1 MRLQEFIHK
10 FTEGS
15 GSRFLQLVLVL
26 FAMVGLAVWY
36 DGAQFK
42 NQSTIEGMD
51 ASQLARNLAEGR
63 GFTTELVRPFSVHLI
78 RQHRE
83 DKDPL
88 LKTGHPDLA
97 HAPLYPALLAGALKV
112 NPSGWPDIRPE
123 ANPRQ
128 QFSIY
133 TPDLWIA
140 MVNQGLFFVAVWQV
154 FRLGRRL
161 FDDSVAWVSAAV
173 FAGAEVFWKFSTSGQ
188 STMLL
193 VVLFLAVVEVLARIE
208 PETKEDSARGG
219 GWLVGM
225 AAFAGVLT
233 GLAGLTRYGF
243 ALLIFPVGFFL
254 GALGTPKRFAMVLA
268 AAGAF
273 AVVLAPWVARNFV
286 VSGTPFG
293 TAGYAL
299 VQGTELFK
307 DFQLE
312 RTLNPDLSLITGGML
327 WHKMIAG
334 VREILEKELPRLGGS
349 WVSAF
354 FLVGVM
360 VPFRKTVLL
369 RLRMFLL
376 VCLGLFIVAQ
386 ALGRTG
392 LSAEATAAESVGLT
406 TENLLVVFAP
416 LVFLFGVSLF
426 FVLLEQFGMALP
438 ALRLIAVGVFVAVAS
453 APLLFSLLMPV
464 GGRLAYPPYYPP
476 YIQEKCEWLPEDGL
490 MMSDVPWA
498 SAWYGHRQSVWLS
511 LKYSEEPTIR
521 LRNDFAAMNQTGKPI
536 RGLYLSPRL
545 FKAVETDPLRKWVQR
560 EERGAKWEPYA
571 GDWEGFVLLGAMLFR
586 EIPEGFSLSK
596 APFGPPFAP
605 LPELFLTDSERPAG
619 KTIKAQ

>member
-1 MRLQEFIHK
+1 MRVQEFIYK

-15 GSRFLQLVLVL
+15 GNRLLQLVLV
-26 FAMVGLAVWY
+26 FCAMFGLAVWY
-36 DGAQFK
+36 NLAQFK

-51 ASQLARNLAEGR
+51 AAQLARNLADGH
-63 GFTTELVRPFSVHLI
+63 GFSTQVVRPFSMHLI

-88 LKTGHPDLA
+88 LKGWHPDLA
-97 HAPLYPALLAGALKV
+97 NAPLYPAVLAVALKV
-112 NPSGWPDIRPE
+112 NPHWPDIRPE
-123 ANPRQ
+123 ATRGGR
-128 QFSIY
+128 FEWY
-133 TPDLWIA
+133 WPDLLIA
-140 MVNQGLFFVAVWQV
+140 FVNQVLFFVAAWMV

-161 FDDSVAWVSAAV
+161 FDDSVAWVSAAA
-173 FAGAEVFWKFSTSGQ
+173 FAGSELFWKFSTSGQ

-193 VVLFLAVVEVLARIE
+193 VVIFLAVVEVLARIE
-208 PETKEDSARGG
+208 PETKEGATRSG
-219 GWLVGM
+219 GWLIGM
-225 AAFAGVLT
+225 AAFAGILA

-243 ALLIFPVGFFL
+243 AVVIFPVGLFL
-254 GALGTPKRFAMVLA
+254 GSLATPKRFAMVGA

-273 AVVLAPWVARNFV
+273 ALVLGPWVARNFV

-327 WHKMIAG
+327 WHKMVVG
-334 VREILEKELPRLGGS
+334 MREILEKELPRLGGS

-369 RLRMFLL
+369 RLRTFLL
-376 VCLGLFIVAQ
+376 VCLGLFIVVQ

-392 LSAEATAAESVGLT
+392 LSAESTELT
-406 TENLLVVFAP
+406 TENLLVVLAP
-416 LVFLFGVSLF
+416 MVFLFGVSLF

-453 APLLFSLLMPV
+453 APLLFALLMPV
-464 GGRLAYPPYYPP
+464 GGPSAYPPYYPP
-476 YIQEKCEWLPEDGL
+476 YLQEKCDWLPEDGL
-490 MMSDVPWA
+490 LMTDVPWA
-498 SAWYGHRQSVWLS
+498 TAWYGHRQSLWLS
-511 LKYSEEPTIR
+511 LKFSEEPTIR

-545 FKAVETDPLRKWVQR
+545 FKSVETDSLRQWVQR
-560 EERGAKWEPYA
+560 EELRAKWEPYA

-586 EIPEGFSLSK
+586 EIPEGFALSK
-596 APFGPPFAP
+596 APFGPPFNP

-619 KTIKAQ
+619 KTIKSQ

>member
-1 MRLQEFIHK
+1 MRFQEFIHK
-10 FTEGS
+10 FTEGA
-15 GSRFLQLVLVL
+15 GNRFLQLLLVL

-36 DGAQFK
+36 DAAQFK

-51 ASQLARNLAEGR
+51 ASQVARNLAEGQ
-63 GFTTELVRPFSVHLI
+63 GFSTQLVRPFSVHLL
-78 RQHRE
+78 RQHRA
-83 DKDPL
+83 DKDAL
-88 LKTGHPDLA
+88 LKGPHPDLA
-97 HAPLYPALLAGALKV
+97 HAPLYPALLAVALKV
-112 NPSGWPDIRPE
+112 NPLGWPDIRPE
-123 ANPRQ
+123 ANPGRT
-128 QFSIY
+128 FSIY
-133 TPDLWIA
+133 APDLWIA
-140 MVNQGLFFVAVWQV
+140 MVNQGLFFVAVWMV

-173 FAGAEVFWKFSTSGQ
+173 FAGAELFWKFSTSGQ

-208 PETKEDSARGG
+208 PETKEGSTRSG
-219 GWLVGM
+219 GWLVTM
-225 AAFAGVLT
+225 AALAGVLA

-243 ALLIFPVGFFL
+243 ALLIFPAGYFL
-254 GALGTPKRFAMVLA
+254 GSLPTPKRFAMVGA

-273 AVVLAPWVARNFV
+273 AVVMAPWLARNFV

-299 VQGTELFK
+299 VEGTDLFK
-307 DFQLE
+307 DFQLQ

-334 VREILEKELPRLGGS
+334 VRDILEKELPRLGGS

-369 RLRMFLL
+369 RLRTFLL
-376 VCLGLFIVAQ
+376 ICLGLFIVAQ

-392 LSAEATAAESVGLT
+392 LSAESPEVT
-406 TENLLVVFAP
+406 TENLLVVLAP

-453 APLLFSLLMPV
+453 APMLFALLMPV
-464 GGRLAYPPYYPP
+464 GSRLAYPPYYPP
-476 YIQEKCEWLPEDGL
+476 YIQEKCEWLAEDAL

-498 SAWYGHRQSVWLS
+498 TAWYGHRQSVWLS
-511 LKYSEEPTIR
+511 LKFSEEPTIR

-536 RGLYLSPRL
+536 SGLYLSPRL
-545 FKAVETDPLRKWVQR
+545 FKAVETDSLRQWVQR

-619 KTIKAQ
+619 KSIKAQ